1 MTNLLRADK
10 LKLLKSRK
18 LWLVLGL
25 FVFIPIFQ
33 VINSWVETRYGVVLE
48 PVKDL
53 VTNGASGVLGVA
65 KNSEIVLFILA
76 ALVSFFV
83 NEEFQQGTIRNAL
96 SIGRSRSH
104 FYFAKGVTLAS
115 VTLIACVVLTVLE
128 VICFTIFFGFGSM
141 EGIDNYFLYGI
152 NVFLTI
158 YLLILANVAVFV
170 MISFITKN
178 IGISLIWNWLY
189 ILGII
194 FLPSLLQRSPA
205 TQFLLDWITGTFLF
219 YSSFTQPAEIAR
231 FPWLIFVSLF
241 TIVVSSGIGIF
252 FFKRSDIK

>member
-18 LWLVLGL
+18 LWVVLGL
-25 FVFIPIFQ
+25 FAFIPIFQ
-33 VINSWVETRYGVVLE
+33 VVNSWVETQHGVVLA
-48 PVKDL
+48 PIKDL
-53 VTNGASGVLGVA
+53 VINGASGVLGVA
-65 KNSEIVLFILA
+65 KNSEVVLFILA
-76 ALVSFFV
+76 ALVSFFI

-96 SIGRSRSH
+96 SIGRSRSS
-104 FYFAKGVTLAS
+104 FYFAKGVTLAV
-115 VTLIACVVLTVLE
+115 VTLVACLLLTFFE
-128 VICFTIFFGFGSM
+128 IICFTIFFGFGSM
-141 EGIDNYFLYGI
+141 DGIDHYFLYAV
-152 NVFLTI
+152 NTFLTI
-158 YLLILANVAVFV
+158 YLLILANIAVFV

-178 IGISLIWNWLY
+178 IGVSLIWNWLY

-194 FLPSLLQRSPA
+194 FAPSLLQRSAA

-219 YSSFTQPAEIAR
+219 YTSFTQPAEIAR
-231 FPWLIFVSLF
+231 FPWMILVSLL